1 MGSLKQK
8 LAFSYGL
15 LIIIILAI
23 SLWGVYHFVRLGR
36 AIDVILVNNYTS
48 ILAAENMKEALER
61 QDSSALFSITGHID
75 KARQQF
81 AENAGKF
88 SREFAVAEANITED
102 GEEKIVADIKTLYD
116 VYQQDLASFISP
128 SPVLRGTSQ
137 SEFYFNKLEPAFL
150 ALKNRLDDLL
160 HLNQQA
166 MLGASE
172 RATAESLRAE
182 ISTVFVAITGFI
194 IALVF
199 AWKFTAYVVDPI
211 STLATKARSIGEG
224 DFEQHIEIISKD
236 EIGVLAAEFNRMAT
250 RLRDMRQ
257 SDYWRMLI
265 EQKKSDA
272 VIDSLYEPVI
282 VTDAQ
287 GHITKVNQAAKHIF
301 RNPHNEANDED
312 DFSFS
317 GFSFGERIIRAVKD
331 AVAMQRPVAVE
342 GEAALVSIKIGQQEK
357 NFRLRATP
365 VRDAEGRLIGVVI
378 LLEDIT
384 EMREVDRLKTRFI
397 SVASAKFRVPL
408 QDLQLALYTL
418 IEGYAGDLP
427 KEQEDLLFAARQ
439 NAEQLD
445 EIMNDLLEIAEIE
458 SGARRLSTERLR
470 PIELARAAVERF
482 QSAAESKHIKLE
494 NQVWSDLSWVIA
506 DKQAIKRIFDNLLS
520 NAIRHTR
527 RDGQITIAA
536 EERSG
541 RIFFRV
547 SDSGEGIGEEYLPSL
562 FGRFVQVGENL
573 SGGTGLGLALV
584 KRLVEVQGGHISVES
599 QLGEGTTFTFTLPV
613 GGPASVRNLL

>member
-8 LAFSYGL
+8 LGFSYGL
-15 LIIIILAI
+15 LIVIILTI
-23 SLWGVYHFVRLGR
+23 SVWGVYHFVRLGR
-36 AIDVILVNNYTS
+36 AVDVILFDNYKS

-61 QDSSALFSITGHID
+61 QDTSALFSITGHTD

-88 SREFAVAEANITED
+88 SHEFTVAEANVTED
-102 GEEKIVADIKTLYD
+102 GEEKIVADIKVQYA
-116 VYQQDLASFISP
+116 VYQQDLANFISQSSP
-128 SPVLRGTSQ
+128 SRDASP
-137 SEFYFNKLEPAFL
+137 SEFYFNKLEPEFL
-150 ALKNRLDDLL
+150 TLKNRIDDLL

-166 MLGASE
+166 MLRASE
-172 RATAESLRAE
+172 RATAEALRAE
-182 ISTVFVAITGFI
+182 ISTVIVAITGFI

-211 STLATKARSIGEG
+211 STLATKAKSIGEG
-224 DFEQHIEIISKD
+224 DFEQHIEILSKD

-250 RLRDMRQ
+250 RLRDMRK

-282 VTDAQ
+282 VTDAL

-301 RNPHNEANDED
+301 RNPRNEANDED

-357 NFRLRATP
+357 SFRLRATP
-365 VRDAEGRLIGVVI
+365 MRDAEGRLIGAVI
-378 LLEDIT
+378 LLEDVT

-397 SVASAKFRVPL
+397 SVASAKFRAPL
-408 QDLQLALYTL
+408 QDLQLALHTL
-418 IEGYAGDLP
+418 VEGYAGELSDTQIETLM
-427 KEQEDLLFAARQ
+427 AARH

-445 EIMNDLLEIAEIE
+445 EILSDLLEIAEIE
-458 SGARRLSTERLR
+458 SGARKLSTERLR
-470 PIELARAAVERF
+470 PIELARTAIEHF
-482 QSAAESKHIKLE
+482 QAAAESKHIKLE
-494 NQVWSDLSWVIA
+494 NRVWSDLSWVIA

-520 NAIRHTR
+520 NAIRHTK

-536 EERSG
+536 EERGG

-547 SDSGEGIGEEYLPSL
+547 SDSGEGIAEEYLPTL
-562 FGRFVQVGENL
+562 FGRFVQVGEKS

-584 KRLVEVQGGHISVES
+584 KRLVEVQAGHISVES
-599 QLGEGTTFTFTLPV
+599 QVGEGTTFTFTLPV
-613 GGPASVRNLL
+613 GGPASVRNLS